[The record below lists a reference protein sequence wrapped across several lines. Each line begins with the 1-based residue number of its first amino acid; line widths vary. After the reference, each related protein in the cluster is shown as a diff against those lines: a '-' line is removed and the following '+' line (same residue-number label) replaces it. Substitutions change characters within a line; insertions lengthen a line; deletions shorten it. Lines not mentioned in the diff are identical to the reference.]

1 MLLKIHPER
10 ISEHKITE
18 VVKCL
23 QKGGIIIYPTDTV
36 YGIGCDIFS
45 HKAAERIM
53 QLKRVKKKPMDFSF
67 VCSDLSELSD
77 YASKV
82 DTPVYKLMRKAFP
95 GPFTFILK
103 ASKQVPKLFETK
115 KKTIGI
121 RVPDHPV
128 VQAII
133 KSLGNPILST
143 SLHDTTEVADYMTD
157 PEEIEEK
164 FRKLVDIVVDSGAG
178 GNVPSTIIDCS
189 GNEPILIRQGAGHLE
204 EFEN

>member
-1 MLLKIHPER
+1 MLLKIHPDR
-10 ISEHKITE
+10 ISDHKITE

-36 YGIGCDIFS
+36 YGIGCDIFN

-53 QLKRVKKKPMDFSF
+53 QLKRAKKKPIDFSF

-82 DTPVYKLMRKAFP
+82 DTPVYKLMRKALP

-121 RVPDHPV
+121 RVPDNSI

-143 SLHDTTEVADYMTD
+143 SLHDTNEVADYMTD

-164 FRKLVDIVVDSGAG
+164 FRKLVDIVVDGGAG
-178 GNVPSTIIDCS
+178 GNIPSTIIDCS
-189 GNEPILIRQGAGHLE
+189 GSEPILIRQGAGHLE